1 MDALGKGIDYS
12 AAVID
17 EDIDMSQTPR
27 KATAPAKGVKKAA
40 KPAAKSVPKV
50 RRPRGRP
57 STYDPRTA
65 MTICARLSEGESLRQ
80 ICSDKAMPNRAT
92 IYEWLF
98 RHEDFADHYARAREE
113 QADTLADEIQAIV
126 DEIPAETV
134 DQHGVARL
142 DSAYVNWMRLR
153 VDARKWVAAK
163 LKPRKYGEKLAL
175 GGDADAPP
183 IKTEDTGSA
192 KLFDLIRGMESRKRV
207 AE

>member
-1 MDALGKGIDYS
+1 MA
-12 AAVID
+12 
-17 EDIDMSQTPR
+17 
-27 KATAPAKGVKKAA
+27 
-40 KPAAKSVPKV
+40 
-50 RRPRGRP
+50 
-57 STYDPRTA
+57 
-65 MTICARLSEGESLRQ
+65 ICTRLSEGESLRQ
-80 ICSDKAMPNRAT
+80 ICSDNAMPSRAS
-92 IYEWLF
+92 IYDWLF

-192 KLFDLIRGMESRKRV
+192 KLFDLIRDMESRKRV